1 MQVKHLNK
9 SYFLLEKNPALSEVQ
24 RSVFDSVLK
33 HHLTRDNTFI
43 LIRSWGKDVY
53 NVEKSKKDTLE
64 PWKFRS
70 HNFSM
75 TWEEFLMD
83 QKIIHI
89 TIAEGSFTVLYSMI
103 FDCCESESYMLRQ
116 DGSRT
121 VTRIRD
127 EAWFVRI
134 LCNFG
139 NQ

>member
-1 MQVKHLNK
+1 
-9 SYFLLEKNPALSEVQ
+9 
-24 RSVFDSVLK
+24 
-33 HHLTRDNTFI
+33 
-43 LIRSWGKDVY
+43 
-53 NVEKSKKDTLE
+53 
-64 PWKFRS
+64 
-70 HNFSM
+70 M

-127 EAWFVRI
+127 EA
-134 LCNFG
+134 
-139 NQ
+139 